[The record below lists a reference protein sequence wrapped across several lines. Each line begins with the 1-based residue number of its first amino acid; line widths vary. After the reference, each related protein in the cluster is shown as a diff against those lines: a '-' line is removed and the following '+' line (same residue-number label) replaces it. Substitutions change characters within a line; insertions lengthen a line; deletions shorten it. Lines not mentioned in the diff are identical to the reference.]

1 MSGQVRGGLSLG
13 GGRRCSRLAR
23 LRDTKDR
30 EGATLTFRPAAWQSF
45 VSSYAASRR
54 PPHAAR
60 SCRTVTAALLCFPRG
75 SGSSPTRR

>member
-45 VSSYAASRR
+45 VNLAKEIG
-54 PPHAAR
+54 
-60 SCRTVTAALLCFPRG
+60 TVG
-75 SGSSPTRR
+75 